1 MADDAEKRLREE
13 RANLADF
20 GLLAVEG
27 ADLDELLQQAA
38 AEAARSLDVSYVK
51 VLQYLP
57 DEKCFL
63 VRAGVGWGEG
73 VVGVV
78 RIGADIESPAGYA
91 LQTGR
96 PVISNELHKEERFRV
111 PELLRQHG
119 VKSAA
124 NVIIKTKEN
133 IFGVLEADSRAPR
146 TFAEHDLKFLQG
158 YATLLAFAIEQ
169 ARLNELHAQL
179 AAQNE
184 LLLQELHHRIKNNN
198 QSLISLIH
206 LQLANV
212 TNLDARENLEKIEH
226 RIRALSLVNA
236 QLQAGARADVVDL
249 GQYLMA
255 IIASLFNFQNGG
267 ETDVKL
273 TTQIAQ
279 VEVSTARAQA
289 IGLILNEF
297 LTNSFKYAFGEG
309 TGNFSLHLAHE
320 GGRATLVMADDGP
333 GMPEDARPGPRPQ
346 PDRCPDAAAR
356 RRGALGSAGRGDP
369 AHAGVPDSGLL
380 SNGAQRHLRPSGGHG
395 HAGSSMAPQLAGAER
410 PGPAALALRSTDG
423 GGDAHPS
430 RSR

>member
-1 MADDAEKRLREE
+1 MADDAENRLREE

-27 ADLDELLQQAA
+27 ADLDELLHQAA
-38 AEAARSLDVSYVK
+38 AEAAHSLDVSYVK
-51 VLQYLP
+51 ILQYLP

-63 VRAGVGWGEG
+63 VREGVGWGKG
-73 VVGVV
+73 VVGTA

-169 ARLNELHAQL
+169 ARLNDLHAQL

-273 TTQIAQ
+273 TTQISQ

-309 TGNFSLHLAHE
+309 RGNFSLHLGHE
-320 GGRATLVMADDGP
+320 GGRAELVMADDGP
-333 GMPEDARPGPRPQ
+333 GMPEGARPGLGLSLIDILTRQ
-346 PDRCPDAAAR
+346 IEGEAR
-356 RRGALGSAGRGDP
+356 WEAQ
-369 AHAGVPDSGLL
+369 GVGT
-380 SNGAQRHLRPSGGHG
+380 
-395 HAGSSMAPQLAGAER
+395 QLTLEFPIR
-410 PGPAALALRSTDG
+410 VS
-423 GGDAHPS
+423 
-430 RSR
+430 